1 MEDSIYLARMIQEI
15 YSGKVSEEQISVE
28 INIDS
33 KTLLD
38 SLYSSKQVD
47 EKTIRHLIAWIKQ
60 QLEVKSVK
68 SIGWV
73 SSEKQLADV
82 FTKRNVNTDAI
93 ISVVTE
99 GNLFK

>member
-33 KTLLD
+33 KILLD
-38 SLYSSKQVD
+38 SLYSFKQVD

-99 GNLFK
+99 GNFFK